1 MSRIDEINSMI
12 QVLEN
17 KIQEYNGL
25 ISELRNGYEF
35 ISKRKTDLEK
45 DFYDPVYCFDMT
57 RSDEWRGERE
67 KEGENQQNEI
77 CDQTRLGLADTA
89 RLLDDILNAIENLE
103 ELIRQCNEEIA
114 GLQAELDVLM
124 AMEGD

>member
-1 MSRIDEINSMI
+1 MSRIDEINSML

-35 ISKRKTDLEK
+35 ISQRKTDLEK

-67 KEGENQQNEI
+67 KEGENMQNEI
-77 CDQTRLGLADTA
+77 CNKTRLGLTDTS
-89 RLLDDILNAIENLE
+89 RLLTDILNAIENLK
-103 ELIRQCNEEIA
+103 ELIRECNEKISN
-114 GLQAELDVLM
+114 LQAELDALF
-124 AMEGD
+124 

>member
-1 MSRIDEINSMI
+1 MSRIDEINAMI
-12 QVLEN
+12 QGLEN
-17 KIQEYNGL
+17 KVREYNGIIL
-25 ISELRNGYEF
+25 ELRKAYEYISE
-35 ISKRKTDLEK
+35 RKTDIEK

-77 CDQTRLGLADTA
+77 CDQTRLGLTDTA

>member
-77 CDQTRLGLADTA
+77 CDQTRLGLTDTA

>member
-1 MSRIDEINSMI
+1 MSRIDEINSML

-35 ISKRKTDLEK
+35 ISQRKTDLEK

-67 KEGENQQNEI
+67 KEGEGLQNEI
-77 CDQTRLGLADTA
+77 CDQTRLGLTDTA

-114 GLQAELDVLM
+114 GLQAELDALM